1 MRIAENRDVFVGIDV
16 AFAKKKRLP
25 VSVCHVVG
33 GCLKPLPLGTEFDK
47 PPAGFGNK
55 AALDPA
61 CRDGFALSVV
71 AWLKK
76 LEAVKAL
83 RIVRIAIDAPSDY
96 CGEQRQRRLCERAL
110 DGAGI
115 SCFATP
121 SKRQFD
127 DKVAAASAHLAAG
140 GAESRMP
147 NANQIW
153 MLVGFSLFDRLK
165 LDGRTCIETYPQA
178 IVRQMECVA
187 LHKST
192 EAGFKGQLE
201 QAAEVTGHQSAD
213 CLGSALAT
221 MGFGSRHDKLD
232 AFLSSWI
239 ASLPAEHEKVFGSMP
254 DDAIVVPNMKAIRES
269 LLASG
274 ASI

>member
-25 VSVCHVVG
+25 VSVCRVVD

-61 CRDGFALSVV
+61 CRDSFALSVV

-76 LEAVKAL
+76 LEAVEGL
-83 RIVRIAIDAPSDY
+83 RIVRVAIDAPSGY
-96 CGEQRQRRLCERAL
+96 CSERLKWRLCERAL

-121 SKRQFD
+121 TKRQFD
-127 DKVAAASAHLAAG
+127 EKVAASSAHLAAG

-147 NANQIW
+147 NANQLW
-153 MLVGFSLFDRLK
+153 MLVGFSLFERLK
-165 LDGRTCIETYPQA
+165 ADGRVCIETYPQA
-178 IVRQMECVA
+178 IVREMECVG

-201 QAAEVTGHQSAD
+201 AAAEVTGHPSAD
-213 CLGSALAT
+213 CLGRALAT

-254 DDAIVVPNMKAIRES
+254 EDAIVVPNMKAIRDN
-269 LLASG
+269 LVANG
-274 ASI
+274 API

>member
-1 MRIAENRDVFVGIDV
+1 MRIAEKRDVFVGIDV

-25 VSVCHVVG
+25 VSVCRVVDG
-33 GCLKPLPLGTEFDK
+33 YLKPLPLGTEFDK

-61 CRDGFALSVV
+61 CRDNFALSVV

-76 LEAVKAL
+76 LEAVKAV

-127 DKVAAASAHLAAG
+127 DKVVAASAHLAAG

-165 LDGRTCIETYPQA
+165 ADGRNCIETYPQA
-178 IVRQMECVA
+178 IVRQMECVG

-201 QAAEVTGHQSAD
+201 QAAEVTGHPRAA
-213 CLGSALAT
+213 AL
-221 MGFGSRHDKLD
+221 
-232 AFLSSWI
+232 
-239 ASLPAEHEKVFGSMP
+239 
-254 DDAIVVPNMKAIRES
+254 
-269 LLASG
+269 
-274 ASI
+274 